1 MLRGIWASGSISRWF
16 AVVKREVCSCFD
28 TSVALSS
35 QATHNAVFAHR
46 GVLPLLR
53 NVRSFAVA
61 TGIGLGTRG
70 ATLGNKGGVGIAF
83 DVGATTCIFVN
94 AHLAAHQNNVA
105 ERNEHFCQIQHGLVR
120 ALAPEASRR
129 VDAGASGPAPRLV
142 TPTGILQGQGSS
154 DERGCSS
161 GKPSCSSTENRTE
174 TVSSEGDRAS
184 DGSESPASTDG
195 IGSRI
200 PPSAHEEATLTR
212 SRGRSPS
219 PSREPR
225 STQDVRT
232 MGSNWSRMVSIP
244 GPRPRE
250 TAGQYLSSQRND
262 HRQAVV
268 DQGDASDRT
277 RTLPQVF
284 DRVVW
289 AGDLNYRVNVS
300 RKVADQLLAMSM
312 HEVLVNNEQLTLERA
327 RGGTFSPLSGYQEGP
342 LNFRPTYK
350 FDSGTDVYDS
360 SSKKRV
366 PAWTDR
372 VLYAGGECKGPGNV
386 AGLDLRAYRSV
397 AELRASDHRPVLA
410 TFVMRFERCQGGYQE
425 TAVTNQ
431 TSSEVCSLM

>member
-1 MLRGIWASGSISRWF
+1 M
-16 AVVKREVCSCFD
+16 
-28 TSVALSS
+28 
-35 QATHNAVFAHR
+35 
-46 GVLPLLR
+46 
-53 NVRSFAVA
+53 A

-83 DVGATTCIFVN
+83 DIGATTCIFVN

-129 VDAGASGPAPRLV
+129 VDASALGPAPCLA
-142 TPTGILQGQGSS
+142 TPTGAFQGQGSS
-154 DERGCSS
+154 DERGCSA
-161 GKPSCSSTENRTE
+161 GNPSCSSAEHRTDAAY
-174 TVSSEGDRAS
+174 SEGDRVS
-184 DGSESPASTDG
+184 DGSVSPASTDG
-195 IGSRI
+195 IGSPI
-200 PPSAHEEATLTR
+200 PSSTHEEATVTR
-212 SRGRSPS
+212 SRGHAPS
-219 PSREPR
+219 PLREPR
-225 STQDVRT
+225 SAQDVT
-232 MGSNWSRMVSIP
+232 AMGSDRSRMVSIP
-244 GPRPRE
+244 VTRPRE
-250 TAGQYLSSQRND
+250 TTASYLFSQRND

-268 DQGDASDRT
+268 DQGDAPDRT

-284 DRVVW
+284 DRVIW

-327 RGGTFSPLSGYQEGP
+327 RGGAFSPLAGYQEGP

-372 VLYAGGECKGPGNV
+372 VLYAGGERKVPGTV

-410 TFVMRFERCQGGYQE
+410 TFVMRFERRQGGHLE